1 VPPESQD
8 AGRREQVSLDS
19 AATHIL
25 EECRMV
31 LPGLEALFGFQ
42 LIVVFSE
49 AFGDKLSFEEQLVH
63 LVAIILVVLA
73 IALVMAPAALHRQV
87 HQQAVTQRFIRLASK
102 LLLASMLAMALGLC
116 LEVFLVG
123 KVIAASLV
131 VGIVIA
137 LALLGLF
144 ILLWIVVPRR
154 ERARQ
159 PNTR

>member
-63 LVAIILVVLA
+63 LHLVAIILVVLA
-73 IALVMAPAALHRQV
+73 IALVMAPAALHRQM
-87 HQQAVTQRFIRLASK
+87 HQQAVTQRFIRVASK
-102 LLLASMLAMALGLC
+102 LLLG
-116 LEVFLVG
+116 FFVG
-123 KVIAASLV
+123 KVIAASLA

>member
-8 AGRREQVSLDS
+8 AARREQVSLDS
-19 AATHIL
+19 VATHIL

-73 IALVMAPAALHRQV
+73 IALVMAPAALHRQM
-87 HQQAVTQRFIRLASK
+87 HQQAVTQRFIRVASK
-102 LLLASMLAMALGLC
+102 LLLAMALGLC

-123 KVIAASLV
+123 KVIAASLA

>member
-1 VPPESQD
+1 VPPESQN
-8 AGRREQVSLDS
+8 AGRRAQVSLDS

-25 EECRMV
+25 EECPMV

-73 IALVMAPAALHRQV
+73 IALVMAPAALHRQM
-87 HQQAVTQRFIRLASK
+87 HQQAVTQP
-102 LLLASMLAMALGLC
+102 SMLAMALGLC

-123 KVIAASLV
+123 KVIAASLAL
-131 VGIVIA
+131 GIVIA